1 MHVCYSGFPYS
12 TLSTFNLS
20 VYYLKQCTCI
30 TLHKN
35 SGLARAKTRG
45 WLEPLRLSHIASTAT
60 VYLYLPIFVM
70 ELL

>member
-30 TLHKN
+30 YTKILDWLEQKLEGGL
-35 SGLARAKTRG
+35 SPLGLAT
-45 WLEPLRLSHIASTAT
+45 
-60 VYLYLPIFVM
+60 
-70 ELL
+70 